1 MLLSCSLYL
10 LKSLKL
16 AIVILSNSMVILF
29 LFWYPRFYWIMSLNA
44 TVVFLGLSY
53 IQHSASWALVL
64 LTPFMSTLMA
74 LITLCMMHYNLIY
87 QPGKCK
93 QITLY
98 IGLFGSYGFLN
109 TSSSSWIPY
118 NFSFNSENLQSLSV
132 IILESNRFFKNIN
145 NLYLL

>member
-53 IQHSASWALVL
+53 IQHSAAWPLVL

-74 LITLCMMHYNLIY
+74 LITLHMMHYNLIY
-87 QPGKCK
+87 QPEKCK

-98 IGLFGSYGFLN
+98 IDFFWFLWFFQHIFLSDSLQLLFQLREFVESVSYY
-109 TSSSSWIPY
+109 T
-118 NFSFNSENLQSLSV
+118 
-132 IILESNRFFKNIN
+132 
-145 NLYLL
+145 